1 MTGGKGDGPTSGTGV
16 NQNGSITTAGQEP
29 EAGAGAQTD
38 QPAAGPLSWGWT
50 SNGMTM
56 TPDGQVENIVA
67 IGHRHPAP
75 VPAGTA
81 SAEAAITWAAVGKL
95 GLVTGSMIPGPV
107 GTAFSTGLAVVQW
120 QSGDKSGALVTLG
133 LGALNLVGVDA
144 AAGRVILGM
153 KETQAAATAA
163 RGVAAEGRAAATAS
177 DTWQTYEKGSVG
189 AAQPSLPEG
198 YSWVK
203 NAEGDLGIKTPEGKV
218 VSDSQGKRD
227 IISDAGNESSANGSD
242 KKTIIDSKGNALVGD
257 WSATQKLTAPENALS
272 HWIKHSSEFP
282 EYSNA
287 SQYAEGAQTFVSK
300 PPSNVLIKTRA
311 NGDTLLYDPLS
322 NTFAVKTVD
331 GNPRTMFRPA
341 DGINYW
347 RKQ

>member
-1 MTGGKGDGPTSGTGV
+1 MGQFSVEIYTLPGSVLGE
-16 NQNGSITTAGQEP
+16 NQQ
-29 EAGAGAQTD
+29 
-38 QPAAGPLSWGWT
+38 
-50 SNGMTM
+50 
-56 TPDGQVENIVA
+56 PDGQVENIVA

-218 VSDSQGKRD
+218 VSDSQSKKEIIGKNPESLSNQEGVTDKASNSRNLFWGTWKDYTKVTIGGREYAQIGGRNYSRHAVDRMQPSGLGTPVGADGPGRNVTPNMVED
-227 IISDAGNESSANGSD
+227 IINGGSVRTTTVNGVPRAIYTSGNVSVVTEDAGRTIVTILRNSS
-242 KKTIIDSKGNALVGD
+242 
-257 WSATQKLTAPENALS
+257 P
-272 HWIKHSSEFP
+272 
-282 EYSNA
+282 
-287 SQYAEGAQTFVSK
+287 
-300 PPSNVLIKTRA
+300 
-311 NGDTLLYDPLS
+311 
-322 NTFAVKTVD
+322 
-331 GNPRTMFRPA
+331 
-341 DGINYW
+341 
-347 RKQ
+347 

>member
-1 MTGGKGDGPTSGTGV
+1 M
-16 NQNGSITTAGQEP
+16 
-29 EAGAGAQTD
+29 
-38 QPAAGPLSWGWT
+38 
-50 SNGMTM
+50 
-56 TPDGQVENIVA
+56 
-67 IGHRHPAP
+67 
-75 VPAGTA
+75 
-81 SAEAAITWAAVGKL
+81 
-95 GLVTGSMIPGPV
+95 PGPV
-107 GTAFSTGLAVVQW
+107 GTAFSTVLAWQQW
-120 QSGDKSGALVTLG
+120 QSGDKTGAAVTAGFGLLNSVGIDASAARVVLSGL
-133 LGALNLVGVDA
+133 
-144 AAGRVILGM
+144 
-153 KETQAAATAA
+153 KEEQAAATVGLDTV
-163 RGVAAEGRAAATAS
+163 RGGEAAAS
-177 DTWQTYEKGSVG
+177 SSVSNTWKAYENGAAG

-218 VSDSQGKRD
+218 VSDSQRKTD
-227 IISDAGNESSANGSD
+227 IISDAGNESSVNGSD

-287 SQYAEGAQTFVSK
+287 SQYMEGAQTFVSK

-331 GNPRTMFRPA
+331 GTPRTMFRPA